1 MTWWNK
7 NSQPQQNTGAL
18 PLGMPNGQQQ
28 MPAQGAYGAAA
39 AYGGGYQNPY
49 APPPP
54 PTEMDII
61 STLISTNPAIERW
74 LSAPEN
80 LQTLI
85 SLLSS
90 IVTVSVHQMLSQAV
104 LKESDSGYRFDFSAM
119 AGLPTPDT
127 VSMAQTQI
135 LNASSNTVQQQQ
147 MQVQQMVAIAN
158 QGAIQGML
166 DAAMA
171 DPGMLQVAGQAGG
184 SFLRGL
190 ATGGR

>member
-28 MPAQGAYGAAA
+28 MPVQGAYGATA

-104 LKESDSGYRFDFSAM
+104 LKESDNGYRFDFSAM

-166 DAAMA
+166 NDALA
-171 DPGMLQVAGQAGG
+171 DPGILQAAGQAGG
-184 SFLRGL
+184 SFLRS
-190 ATGGR
+190 AITGGR

>member
-1 MTWWNK
+1 MAWWNS

-28 MPAQGAYGAAA
+28 VPVQGGYGAGAAYGA
-39 AYGGGYQNPY
+39 GYQNPY

-61 STLISTNPAIERW
+61 STLISTNPVLERW
-74 LSAPEN
+74 LSTPDN
-80 LQTLI
+80 LQTLVA
-85 SLLSS
+85 LLSS

-104 LKESDSGYRFDFSAM
+104 LKESDNGYRFDFGAISGM
-119 AGLPTPDT
+119 PTPDT
-127 VSMAQTQI
+127 VSMLQTQI
-135 LNASSNTVQQQQ
+135 LNTASNAVQQQQ

-171 DPGMLQVAGQAGG
+171 DPGMLQAAGQGAGTFVR
-184 SFLRGL
+184 SLV
-190 ATGGR
+190 TGR